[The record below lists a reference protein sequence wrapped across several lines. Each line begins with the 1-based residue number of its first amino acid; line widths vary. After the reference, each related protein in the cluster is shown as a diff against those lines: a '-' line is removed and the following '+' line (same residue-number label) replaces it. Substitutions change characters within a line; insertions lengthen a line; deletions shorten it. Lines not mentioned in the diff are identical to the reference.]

1 VTFIPDVR
9 NTFDKSDVAVTAGGL
24 LATAWTVYY
33 NFVMCRPFSHRLVG
47 ERGRSESMLYGS
59 LLP

>member
-1 VTFIPDVR
+1 MTFIPHVR

-24 LATAWTVYY
+24 LATAWKVHY

-47 ERGRSESMLYGS
+47 ERGRSEPMLYRS